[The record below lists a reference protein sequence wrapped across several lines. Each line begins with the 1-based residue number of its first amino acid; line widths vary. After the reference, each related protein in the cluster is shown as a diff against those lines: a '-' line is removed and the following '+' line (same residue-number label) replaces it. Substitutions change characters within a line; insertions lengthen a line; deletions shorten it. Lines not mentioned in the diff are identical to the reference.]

1 MRNIEKLISPLVAS
15 QFPTFYQE
23 EGEQFIAFVKAYYEW
38 MEQSGN
44 VLNQVRSLGEY
55 RDIDTTPDEFIV
67 YFKEKYLKNIQFDT
81 ASNKPLLVKN
91 SLDLYRSKGTERSI
105 DLFFKLVYGTNADV
119 RYPAENLFRLS
130 DGIYEVPLYLEV
142 SYSKYNI
149 DYVGKQV
156 IGALTGATGFVER
169 YIRRRTDRGYV
180 NLLYITNINGAFRNG
195 EVIGLNINNTP
206 VFDSTKRAKMIGS
219 VNRVEIIDKGVEFA
233 VGDIVSFS
241 GSERGNGGLARVSSV
256 GSATG
261 IIDFIF
267 IDGGYGYTLDAESL
281 ISEKVVS
288 LSNVVAGANSYQYFR
303 LFEQMVEPIINVAFT
318 SATANLVVG
327 DTIYRYNSGTQV
339 AAGKIL
345 DLDQTTANGTITIS
359 HVNGS
364 FTNTATYYT
373 TANAISFYANTIE
386 DRTIGGKVMGIPEIY
401 NISISSP
408 SESLTVGA
416 NVYQKDV
423 NTGVIYARGTI
434 TDVVDNTNITV
445 ANARGAF
452 KNSVTSTDLMYVEG
466 NSEIYANVGLID
478 LTVGLYDIRK
488 YVNTVK
494 YSAANNN
501 TILNTPYI
509 YQYNTSGNVSAKG
522 IVLTSSF
529 ASNTGNVSF
538 IPVSGYFLSTKKV
551 YTQGNTAEAYVVT
564 YTTSNSGGDYIAST
578 HSRFLTQTT
587 NTSSIPYSIGYGSGA
602 SFNVSTIG
610 DTEVI
615 FIGTDLIGANNVG
628 TLDYDRKILTVGS
641 NTGFAIGDPV
651 YQTVNKIA
659 FNANTSVNATS
670 GFITIPNANTLF
682 TVGDNIKYEVAA
694 GNTAINMMVSNNY
707 YHVRF
712 ANTTGLR
719 LSNPYR
725 KTDYLNIANYP
736 ATNMVEFPYTEL
748 SPGFANGAVSE
759 TGHYMYKQIYG
770 TVFETDSTHVKIQDR
785 VNYFAVSGGTTSTT
799 TSANSNLIKY
809 GATTTNTAIS
819 AVGVYPTLVQ
829 ANQAFA
835 SVSIRAPAYGFPKN
849 AQGDL
854 ADIIYSCLTFGRF
867 EIGVIGALKGID
879 PGSEYNVDPYVLA
892 YQPYIS
898 AFDRN
903 DFLITIETPS
913 STFVVGEKI
922 NQVQANLIFYDLQV
936 PRGVY
941 SNVYSEVTRSFNSQ
955 MDVNGTTEFI
965 LIPSNTVTINSGTDV
980 TSAADTISISGNPYA
995 ANDYIRYYTA
1005 TGNTVISGLANN
1017 SLYYVSFANASTI
1030 ALSSTLGGANL
1041 NITAAVTGESGHFL
1055 KNYANPY
1062 ANNDRVIYTTLAS
1075 NTAIGGLSNN
1085 SPYYVVYSNAVGMA
1099 LASTVGGANINI
1111 TANSTGGEQQYFATI
1126 PGYLPNDRVYL
1137 GSANATIQSVYI
1149 TGGNQFVRVS
1159 GNTAPL
1165 ATNQI
1170 LYSYTNP
1177 YVNSTVSAVTFVS
1190 LTSTAKG
1197 IIKAGSNT
1205 SVLKVK
1211 RLSFENTF
1219 KEGVN
1224 VIGDVS
1230 GATANVMGVAPD
1242 FNELYPIGLN
1252 ADIQANVVTA
1262 NGQVTSLQV
1271 VDSGFGYVNSEIIQ
1285 FNSADLTRS
1294 GSIKVILDG
1303 HGKGKG
1309 YYKSS
1314 KGFISEDMYIHDGDY
1329 YQEYSYEILSK
1340 MSFDK
1345 YADMFKKVMHVAGTK
1360 FFGSALVEEEGNLP
1374 LTLVGIGNGTE
1385 VAFDAHDDVDSP
1397 SDRIK
1402 MNIEKSYR
1410 AFDPLANVN
1419 QESEFIT
1426 ITANPFVNNDL
1437 VLYYTDTGNTV
1448 LQGLSNNSL
1457 YYVVQSNSSGVKLSV
1472 TVGGTPVD
1480 ANNASSVS
1488 ERGHWLRSYMN
1499 PFANGDYVYY
1509 TTATGNTAVTG
1520 LANGAHYY
1528 VTNTNPLSLQLSSSN
1543 TGLPIINITASGSSQ
1558 VGHFLSKIVE
1568 ETI

>member
-15 QFPTFYQE
+15 QFPAFYQE
-23 EGEQFIAFVKAYYEW
+23 EGDQFIAFVKAYYEW

-44 VLNQVRSLGEY
+44 VLNQVRSLGDY
-55 RDIDTTPDEFIV
+55 RDIDTTPEEFIV

-81 ASNKPLLVKN
+81 ASNKTLLVKN

-119 RYPAENLFRLS
+119 KYPAENIFRLS
-130 DGIYEVPLYLEV
+130 DGIWELPLYLEV

-149 DYVGKQV
+149 DYVGKQI

-195 EVIGLNINNTP
+195 EVLGININNVP

-219 VNRVEIIDKGVEFA
+219 VNRVEIIDKGQEFA

-241 GSERGNGGLARVSSV
+241 ESERGNGGLARVSSV

-261 IIDFIF
+261 IVDFIF

-318 SATANLVVG
+318 SATANLTVG
-327 DTIYRYNSGTQV
+327 ESVYRYNGPSLV

-345 DLDQTTANGTITIS
+345 DIDQTNANGTITIS

-364 FTNTATYYT
+364 FTNTATYT
-373 TANAISFYANTIE
+373 TSNGYSFYANTIE
-386 DRTIGGKVMGIPEIY
+386 DRTIGGKVMGIPTTY
-401 NISISSP
+401 NISISNP
-408 SESLTVGA
+408 SVSLQVGSK
-416 NVYQKDV
+416 VYQQ
-423 NTGVIYARGTI
+423 NTQTGIIYARGRI
-434 TDVVDNTNITV
+434 SHVVDNTNITV
-445 ANARGAF
+445 EDARGAF

-466 NSEIYANVGLID
+466 NSAIYANVELID

-494 YSAANNN
+494 YSLANNN
-501 TILNTPYI
+501 TMLDTPYI
-509 YQYNTSGNVSAKG
+509 YQYNSSGNVSAKG
-522 IVLTSSF
+522 VVLTSSF
-529 ASNTGNVSF
+529 TANTGNVSF

-551 YTQGNTAEAYVVT
+551 YTQGNTAEAYVIS
-564 YTTSNSGGDYIAST
+564 YATSNSGGDYIAST
-578 HSRFLTQTT
+578 HSRFVTQTT
-587 NTSSIPYSIGYGSGA
+587 NTASVPYSIGYGSGA
-602 SFNVSTIG
+602 SFNVATIG

-628 TLDYDRKILTVGS
+628 NLDYDRKNLTVGS

-659 FNANTSVNATS
+659 FNPNTSVNATT
-670 GFITIPNANTLF
+670 GFITIPNANTRF

-694 GNTAINMMVSNNY
+694 GNTEINMMISNNY

-712 ANTTGLR
+712 ANTTGLI
-719 LSNPYR
+719 LSYPYR
-725 KTDYLNIANYP
+725 KTDYLNVVN
-736 ATNMVEFPYTEL
+736 FPPSGV
-748 SPGFANGAVSE
+748 SPGFANGAVNE
-759 TGHYMYKQIYG
+759 DGHYLYKLVYG

-785 VNYFAVSGGTTSTT
+785 VNYFSVSGGTANTT
-799 TSANSNLIKY
+799 DSANSNLIKY
-809 GATTTNTAIS
+809 GATTNTAIS
-819 AVGVYPTLVQ
+819 SVGIYPTLVQ

-867 EIGVIGALKGID
+867 EIGVIGALSGID

-903 DFLITIETPS
+903 DFLVTIETPT

-936 PRGVY
+936 PSGVY
-941 SNVYSEVTRSFNSQ
+941 SNVYSEVTRSIDSQ

-1017 SLYYVSFANASTI
+1017 TLYYVSFANTSTI

-1062 ANNDRVIYTTLAS
+1062 ANNDRLIYTTLAS
-1075 NTAIGGLSNN
+1075 NTVIGGLSNN
-1085 SPYYVVYSNAVGMA
+1085 SPYYVVYANAIGMA

-1111 TANSTGGEQQYFATI
+1111 TANSTGGEQHYFATI

-1137 GSANATIQSVYI
+1137 GSSNATIQSVYI

-1159 GNTAPL
+1159 GNTGPL

-1219 KEGVN
+1219 IEGVN

-1230 GATANVMGVAPD
+1230 GASANVMGVAPD

-1252 ADIQANVVTA
+1252 AQIEANVVTA

-1360 FFGSALVEEEGNLP
+1360 FFGSALVEEEAALP

-1385 VAFDAHDDVDSP
+1385 VAFDAKDDVDSP
-1397 SDRIK
+1397 SERIK

-1472 TVGGTPVD
+1472 TLGGTPVD

-1488 ERGHWLRSYMN
+1488 ERGHWLRSYIN

-1509 TTATGNTAVTG
+1509 TTATGNTAVSG
-1520 LANGAHYY
+1520 LANGSYY
-1528 VTNTNPLSLQLSSSN
+1528 FVTNTNPLSLQLSSNS

-1558 VGHFLSKIVE
+1558 VGHFLSKIIE
-1568 ETI
+1568 END

>member
-15 QFPTFYQE
+15 QFPSFYQE
-23 EGEQFIAFVKAYYEW
+23 EGDQFIAFVKAYYEW

-44 VLNQVRSLGEY
+44 VLNKVRSLGDY

-81 ASNKPLLVKN
+81 ASNKTLLVKN

-119 RYPAENLFRLS
+119 RYPAENIFRLS
-130 DGIYEVPLYLEV
+130 DGIYEVPLYLEI

-156 IGALTGATGFVER
+156 IGALSGATGFVER

-180 NLLYITNINGAFRNG
+180 NLLYITNINGAFLNG

-267 IDGGYGYTLDAESL
+267 VDGGYGYTLDAQSL

-303 LFEQMVEPIINVAFT
+303 LFEQMVEPVINVAFT
-318 SATANLVVG
+318 SATANLAVG
-327 DTIYRYNSGTQV
+327 ETVYRYNGGSLV

-345 DLDQTTANGTITIS
+345 DLNQTTANGTITIS

-373 TANAISFYANTIE
+373 TSNTISFYANTIE
-386 DRTIGGKVMGIPEIY
+386 DRTIGGKVMGIPTTY
-401 NISISSP
+401 NISISNP
-408 SESLTVGA
+408 SESLQVGSK
-416 NVYQKDV
+416 VYQK
-423 NTGVIYARGTI
+423 NTATGVIYARGTI
-434 TDVVDNTNITV
+434 SDTVDNTNITV
-445 ANARGAF
+445 INSRGAF
-452 KNSVTSTDLMYVEG
+452 KNSLTSTDLMYVEG
-466 NSEIYANVGLID
+466 SNTAFANVELID
-478 LTVGLYDIRK
+478 LTVGLYNIKK

-501 TILNTPYI
+501 KMLDTPYI
-509 YQYNTSGNVSAKG
+509 YQYNSSGNVSAKG
-522 IVLTSSF
+522 VVLTSSF
-529 ASNTGNVSF
+529 TANTGNVTF
-538 IPVSGYFLSTKKV
+538 IPISGYFLSTKKV
-551 YTQGNTAEAYVVT
+551 YTQGNTAEAYVIS
-564 YTTSNSGGDYIAST
+564 YATSNSGGDYIASP
-578 HSRFLTQTT
+578 HSRFVTQTT
-587 NTSSIPYSIGYGSGA
+587 NTASIPYNIGYGSGA
-602 SFNVSTIG
+602 SFKVATIG

-628 TLDYDRKILTVGS
+628 TLDYDRKILTVAS

-659 FNANTSVNATS
+659 FNPNTSVNATT
-670 GFITIPNANTLF
+670 GFITIPSANSKF
-682 TVGDNIKYEVAA
+682 NVGDNIKYEVAA
-694 GNTAINMMVSNNY
+694 GNTEINMMISNNY

-712 ANTTGLR
+712 ANTTGLI
-719 LSNPYR
+719 LSYPYR
-725 KTDYLNIANYP
+725 KTDYLNVVN
-736 ATNMVEFPYTEL
+736 FPPSGV

-759 TGHYMYKQIYG
+759 IGHYLYKLVYG
-770 TVFETDSTHVKIQDR
+770 TVFEVTSTQVKIQDR
-785 VNYFAVSGGTTSTT
+785 VNYFSVTGGTANTT

-819 AVGVYPTLVQ
+819 AVGVYPTIVQ
-829 ANQAFA
+829 ANQAYA
-835 SVSIRAPAYGFPKN
+835 SLSIRAPAYGFPKN

-854 ADIIYSCLTFGRF
+854 ADTIYSCLTFGRF

-879 PGSEYNVDPYVLA
+879 PGSEYNVNPYILA

-903 DFLITIETPS
+903 DFLITIDTS
-913 STFVVGEKI
+913 TSTFVVGEKI
-922 NQVQANLIFYDLQV
+922 NQVQANLIYYDLQV
-936 PRGVY
+936 PSGVY
-941 SNVYSEVTRSFNSQ
+941 SNVYSEVTRSFDSQ

-965 LIPSNTVTINSGTDV
+965 LVPSNTVTFNSNTNV
-980 TSAADTISISGNPYA
+980 STADKTITVAGNPFVV
-995 ANDYIRYYTA
+995 NDYIRYYTA

-1017 SLYYVSFANASTI
+1017 TLYYVSFANTSTI
-1030 ALSSTLGGANL
+1030 SLSSTLGGTNL
-1041 NITAAVTGESGHFL
+1041 AITSATTGETGHYL

-1062 ANNDRVIYTTLAS
+1062 ANNDRVIYTTLAG
-1075 NTAIGGLSNN
+1075 NTIIGGLANN
-1085 SPYYVVYSNAVGMA
+1085 TPYYVVYSNAVGMA

-1126 PGYLPNDRVYL
+1126 PGYLPNDKVYQ
-1137 GSANATIQSVYI
+1137 GSSNATVQSVYI

-1159 GNTAPL
+1159 GNTGPL

-1170 LYSYTNP
+1170 LYSYSNP

-1285 FNSADLTRS
+1285 FNSADMSRS

-1303 HGKGKG
+1303 NGKGKG

-1360 FFGSALVEEEGNLP
+1360 FFGSAQVEEEGNLP
-1374 LTLVGIGNGTE
+1374 LTLIGIGNGTE

-1397 SDRIK
+1397 SERIK

-1472 TVGGTPVD
+1472 TLGGTPVD

-1488 ERGHWLRSYMN
+1488 ERGHWLRSYIN

>member
-44 VLNQVRSLGEY
+44 VLNQVRSLGDY
-55 RDIDTTPDEFIV
+55 RDIDTTPEEFIV

-81 ASNKPLLVKN
+81 ASNKTLLVKN

-119 RYPAENLFRLS
+119 RYPAENIFRLS
-130 DGIYEVPLYLEV
+130 DGIWELPLYLEV

-149 DYVGKQV
+149 DYVGKQI

-195 EVIGLNINNTP
+195 EVLGININNVP

-241 GSERGNGGLARVSSV
+241 ESERGNGGLARVTSV
-256 GSATG
+256 GFATG

-303 LFEQMVEPIINVAFT
+303 LFEQMVEPVINVAFT
-318 SATANLVVG
+318 SATANLTVG
-327 DTIYRYNSGTQV
+327 ETVYRYNGPSMV

-345 DLDQTTANGTITIS
+345 DIDQTNANGSITIS

-364 FTNTATYYT
+364 FTNTATYT
-373 TANAISFYANTIE
+373 TSNGYSFYANTIE
-386 DRTIGGKVMGIPEIY
+386 DRTIGGKVMGIPTTY
-401 NISISSP
+401 NISISNP
-408 SESLTVGA
+408 SESLQVGSK
-416 NVYQKDV
+416 VYQK
-423 NTGVIYARGTI
+423 NTATGVIYARGTI
-434 TDVVDNTNITV
+434 SDTVDNTNITV
-445 ANARGAF
+445 TNARGAF
-452 KNSVTSTDLMYVEG
+452 KNSLTSTDLMFVEG
-466 NSEIYANVGLID
+466 SNTASANVELID

-494 YSAANNN
+494 YSLANNN
-501 TILNTPYI
+501 TMLNTPYI
-509 YQYNTSGNVSAKG
+509 YQYNSSGNVSAKG
-522 IVLTSSF
+522 VVLTSSF
-529 ASNTGNVSF
+529 TANTGNVTF

-551 YTQGNTAEAYVVT
+551 YTQGNTAEAYVIS
-564 YTTSNSGGDYIAST
+564 YGTSNSGGDYIAST
-578 HSRFLTQTT
+578 HSRFVTQTT
-587 NTSSIPYSIGYGSGA
+587 NTASIPYSIGYGSGA
-602 SFNVSTIG
+602 SFNVATIG

-628 TLDYDRKILTVGS
+628 NLDYDRKILTVAS

-659 FNANTSVNATS
+659 FNPNTSVNATT

-736 ATNMVEFPYTEL
+736 ATNMAESPYTEL

-759 TGHYMYKQIYG
+759 TGHYLYKQIYG
-770 TVFETDSTHVKIQDR
+770 TVFEVTSTQVKIQDR
-785 VNYFAVSGGTTSTT
+785 VNYFAVSGGTATTT

-903 DFLITIETPS
+903 DFLITIETPT

-936 PRGVY
+936 PSGVY
-941 SNVYSEVTRSFNSQ
+941 SNVYSEVTRTINSQ

-980 TSAADTISISGNPYA
+980 TSAADTISISGNPYV

-1017 SLYYVSFANASTI
+1017 TLYYVSFANTSTI

-1041 NITAAVTGESGHFL
+1041 NITAAVTGEAGHYL

-1062 ANNDRVIYTTLAS
+1062 ANNDRLIYTTLAS
-1075 NTAIGGLSNN
+1075 NTVIGGLSNN
-1085 SPYYVVYSNAVGMA
+1085 SPYYVVYANAVGMA
-1099 LASTVGGANINI
+1099 LASTIGGANIDI
-1111 TANSTGGEQQYFATI
+1111 TANSTGGEQHYFATI
-1126 PGYLPNDRVYL
+1126 PGYLPNDKVYQ
-1137 GSANATIQSVYI
+1137 GSSNATVQSVYI
-1149 TGGNQFVRVS
+1149 TGGNQFVRIS
-1159 GNTAPL
+1159 GNTGPL

-1230 GATANVMGVAPD
+1230 GATANVMGIAPD

-1252 ADIQANVVTA
+1252 AQIEANVVTA
-1262 NGQVTSLQV
+1262 NGQVTSLEV

-1374 LTLVGIGNGTE
+1374 LTLIGIGNGTE
-1385 VAFDAHDDVDSP
+1385 VAFDAHDDVDTA

-1472 TVGGTPVD
+1472 TLGGTPVD

-1520 LANGAHYY
+1520 MANGAHYY